1 MALHPR
7 WALTAGADTDCP
19 TRARPAGRSVS
30 TERRGRHIGS
40 YGVTTSRGGAQ
51 WTPSGWVALG
61 ADEVASPLA
70 GILANDDATA
80 TEFLESQGDVAF
92 RRVIVGGVVQAE
104 AGRCE

>member
-1 MALHPR
+1 V
-7 WALTAGADTDCP
+7 D
-19 TRARPAGRSVS
+19 VFQ
-30 TERRGRHIGS
+30 
-40 YGVTTSRGGAQ
+40 V
-51 WTPSGWVALG
+51 WVVLG

-92 RRVIVGGVVQAE
+92 RRVIVGGAVQPE